1 MYSTLLLNHDWF
13 LFLPFLYGSTD
24 CKIKSSC
31 FHVWQ
36 RRPLSTR
43 LWPSTVGRENSPI
56 IVPESFFVDGY
67 LSRDTPRSS
76 VKTPRSLT
84 AATSRNTLKQILSYA
99 LKEGFV
105 PNIKKQR
112 TSRNAKNQSTE
123 FLFFTAEKT
132 IHWIVYGQKITWPHF
147 SWSSMW
153 LMKNQ
158 FMINENDH

>member
-1 MYSTLLLNHDWF
+1 MCLMYSTLLLNCDWF

-36 RRPLSTR
+36 RRPLSTGLR
-43 LWPSTVGRENSPI
+43 PSTAGMENSSI

-67 LSRDTPRSS
+67 LSRDTIRSS

-84 AATSRNTLKQILSYA
+84 AASSRNTLKQILSSA
-99 LKEGFV
+99 L
-105 PNIKKQR
+105 
-112 TSRNAKNQSTE
+112 ASTE

-132 IHWIVYGQKITWPHF
+132 IHWIVSGQKITWPHF

-158 FMINENDH
+158 FMNNENDH